1 MKSVKKSGESPPS
14 GAPMSFHQAMQ
25 RLETVVTE
33 MESAELP
40 LETLLEK
47 YEEGTRLLR
56 FCHEKLNEAQKKIE
70 ILRKKADGSLES
82 EPFDVKTAPKG
93 AEEETL
99 L

>member
-1 MKSVKKSGESPPS
+1 
-14 GAPMSFHQAMQ
+14 MSFHQAMQ

>member
-1 MKSVKKSGESPPS
+1 MKNIKKVAESPATN
-14 GAPMSFHQAMQ
+14 APLTFHQAMQ
-25 RLETVVTE
+25 RLEAVVSE

-40 LETLLEK
+40 LEQLLQK

-70 ILRKKADGSLES
+70 ILRKKTDGSLQP
-82 EPFDVKTAPKG
+82 EPFDATSAPKG
-93 AEEETL
+93 ADEETL